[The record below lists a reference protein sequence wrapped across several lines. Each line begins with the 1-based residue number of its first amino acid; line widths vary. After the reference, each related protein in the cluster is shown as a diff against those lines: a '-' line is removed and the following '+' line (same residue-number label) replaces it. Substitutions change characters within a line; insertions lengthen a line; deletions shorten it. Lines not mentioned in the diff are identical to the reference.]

1 MNLVIPRKNLAKLT
15 AVTANRYKIGVRAQ
29 SDILT
34 NVLVAGGVSVK
45 SVPCSRNKVRRAG
58 IEAVTEK
65 AFNVKSD
72 FKKNL
77 KGRNLILYTDGKSV
91 GEFSQGIKSVKK
103 RIAIIAKSHKMSG

>member
-34 NVLVAGGVSVK
+34 NVLVAGGV